1 MKMKESEAGAFCE
14 TYGITIENGILEYLL
29 ENQDLDFAI
38 GDMAEELDIS
48 RPKAY
53 EVMKDFEEKGYVMK
67 SRIVGKTQLYKL
79 NKDNIRVR
87 IFLRNFEECLRLVIQ
102 ENSEIS
108 PMVIAPMNFGLASAK
123 MV

>member
-14 TYGITIENGILEYLL
+14 TYGLTIENCVLEYLL

-53 EVMKDFEEKGYVMK
+53 EVMKDFEGKGYVMK
-67 SRIVGKTQLYKL
+67 SRIDGKTQLYKL
-79 NKDNIRVR
+79 NKDNLRGR
-87 IFLRNFEECLRLVIQ
+87 IFLRNFDECLQLVIE
-102 ENSEIS
+102 ENSAIN

>member
-14 TYGITIENGILEYLL
+14 TYGVTIENSILEYLL

-38 GDMAEELDIS
+38 GDMAEELDVS

-53 EVMKDFEEKGYVMK
+53 EVMKDFEVKGYVMK
-67 SRIVGKTQLYKL
+67 SRIIGKTQLYKL
-79 NKDNIRVR
+79 NKDNIRVK
-87 IFLRNFEECLRLVIQ
+87 IFLRNFEECLRLVIE

-108 PMVIAPMNFGLASAK
+108 PMVIAPMNVGLASAK